1 MSHNNRSGE
10 IGTAFA
16 AAVVKAIR
24 INGFG
29 TADRRVQKGR
39 NDEGDLTG
47 TPGIA
52 WECKGGDAA
61 RYASDGQIEKWLTE
75 TEKER
80 QAAGAVIGVL
90 VVARWR
96 HRAEESW
103 AIIPSDTLAALW
115 IATDPSVTITPGLP
129 IRLELAHLCTLLRGA
144 GYGDPLDAPVSA

>member
-16 AAVVKAIR
+16 AAVVKALR
-24 INGFG
+24 LNGFG
-29 TADRRVQKGR
+29 GADRHVQKGR
-39 NDEGDLTG
+39 NDEGDITG
-47 TPGIA
+47 TPGIC

-61 RYASDGQIEKWLTE
+61 RYASDGQITAWLAE

-96 HRAEESW
+96 HRTENAW
-103 AIIPSDTLAALW
+103 AIITADTLAELW
-115 IATDPSVTITPGLP
+115 VTAEPQAVVPNLQAIPV
-129 IRLELAHLCTLLRGA
+129 RLELGHLCTLLRGA
-144 GYGDPLDAPVSA
+144 GYGDPL